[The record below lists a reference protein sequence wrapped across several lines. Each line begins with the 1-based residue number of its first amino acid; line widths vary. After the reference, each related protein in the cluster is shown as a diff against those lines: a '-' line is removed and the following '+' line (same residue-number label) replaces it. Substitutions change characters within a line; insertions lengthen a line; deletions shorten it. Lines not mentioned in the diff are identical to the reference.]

1 MDTENRTKPKSL
13 EEFQIIIND
22 HQVFHPGEKLTGFV
36 QLCGTKVLYVRRLFV
51 KICGQ
56 AYVKWTQS
64 YHLESTE
71 FVNCENYLND
81 SRVLPEFT
89 LNNDDFESLLPGD
102 NRFPF
107 SFVIPSSHLPSSF
120 YHGWHKKD
128 YAAIRYW
135 ISACI
140 ILNNNEEYTVT
151 QEFYLK
157 ETADLTELSHLQDPE
172 TVSAEKYIDW
182 CCFKTGPITMN
193 MEIARSAYHPEDDI
207 LITASIINT
216 ALSSFNTGKVEVQLV
231 QRTKYIANSDYTANI
246 TNETVNV
253 DALEREQ
260 WSTEKNILLSPSIPS
275 RRTIN
280 WDNVRL
286 KIPKAIVPTISC
298 SKCIQLSYFVQLRVS
313 FRVLEDC
320 IIRIPIIIIC
330 KPRPNCFQDAESGN
344 ERTEDTNLYCNDL

>member
-1 MDTENRTKPKSL
+1 MDTETKTKHESL
-13 EEFQIIIND
+13 EEFQVIIND
-22 HQVFHPGEKLTGFV
+22 RQVFHPGEKLTGV
-36 QLCGTKVLYVRRLFV
+36 VHVCGTKVLHVRRLFV

-64 YHLESTE
+64 QHLQSTE

-81 SRVLPEFT
+81 SIILLEFT
-89 LNNDDFESLLPGD
+89 LNNDFESLLPGD

-135 ISACI
+135 ISAGI

-151 QEFYLK
+151 KEFYLK
-157 ETADLTELSHLQDPE
+157 ETADLTQPSHLQDPK

-182 CCFKTGPITMN
+182 CCFKTGPITMKL
-193 MEIARSAYHPEDDI
+193 EIARSAYHPEDDI
-207 LITASIINT
+207 LITASIINS

-231 QRTKYIANSDYTANI
+231 QRIKYIANSDYTADI
-246 TNETVNV
+246 TSASTNV
-253 DALEREQ
+253 DGLEREQ
-260 WSTEKNILLSPSIPS
+260 WSTEKNILLSPRTPS

-313 FRVLEDC
+313 FRVPEDC

-330 KPRPNCFQDAESGN
+330 KPRPNCFQDAEYRKG
-344 ERTEDTNLYCNDL
+344 RTEDINLQ